1 MDISWFGKSS
11 VLLRVRTDGT
21 TLLADPHKNV
31 KNQDVK
37 AILVSDETIGERKI
51 PNLND
56 ETRVINGP
64 GEFELGSAYVI
75 GMGISHNRSKP
86 AVSPISPEVE
96 TSDQYEDDSESI
108 LEESDNSYD
117 YTDDSNSEDIA
128 EESQSE
134 DSDASNE
141 EGFSTIYLVRAEN
154 LSVCLV
160 GSIKRIPSAR
170 QLAELRQAEIM
181 ITPIAEEDEGIPI
194 NRLAELIRSVDPR
207 VLIPLNSLQNESSL
221 NTLIEELGI
230 TEENIVRDQARL
242 SVTDRSLP
250 LDMRINILNAAK

>member
-1 MDISWFGKSS
+1 M
-11 VLLRVRTDGT
+11 
-21 TLLADPHKNV
+21 ADPHKNI
-31 KNQDVK
+31 KNQDIK
-37 AILVSDETIGERKI
+37 AVLVSDETIDERKI
-51 PNLND
+51 PKLND
-56 ETRVINGP
+56 ETHLINGP
-64 GEFELGSAYVI
+64 GEFELGSAYVT

-86 AVSPISPEVE
+86 TVIPISAEVE
-96 TSDQYEDDSESI
+96 TGNQDEDDSESI
-108 LEESDNSYD
+108 LEESDNSED
-117 YTDDSNSEDIA
+117 YTNDSNTEDI
-128 EESQSE
+128 EEDQSE

-141 EGFSTIYLVRAEN
+141 GGFATIYLVRAEN

-160 GSIKRIPSAR
+160 GSIKRTPSAR

-181 ITPIAEEDEGIPI
+181 IAPITEDEGMPT

-207 VLIPLNSLQNESSL
+207 VLIPLNLQKTQGAS

-250 LDMRINILNAAK
+250 LDMRINILNEAK

>member
-11 VLLRVRTDGT
+11 ILLRVRTDGT
-21 TLLADPHKNV
+21 TLLADPHKSVN
-31 KNQDVK
+31 NQDIK
-37 AILVSDETIGERKI
+37 AVLVSDETIDERKI

-56 ETRVINGP
+56 ETRLINGP
-64 GEFELGSAYVI
+64 GEFELGSAYVT

-86 AVSPISPEVE
+86 TVIPISAEVE
-96 TSDQYEDDSESI
+96 TSNQEEDDSESI
-108 LEESDNSYD
+108 LEESDNSED
-117 YTDDSNSEDIA
+117 YTNDSNTEDI
-128 EESQSE
+128 EEDQSE

-141 EGFSTIYLVRAEN
+141 GGFATIYLVRAEN

-160 GSIKRIPSAR
+160 GSIKRTPSAR

-181 ITPIAEEDEGIPI
+181 IAPITEEDEGMPA

-207 VLIPLNSLQNESSL
+207 VLIPLNLQKTQSAL

-250 LDMRINILNAAK
+250 LDMRINILNEAK